1 MFVSKAVSP
10 DVFVRV
16 IDRTIKRKELA
27 PSAPPTP
34 KREVNDDVC
43 LDSARRKHTGR
54 RVHASAAG
62 KQFDM
67 FVYAASSGVRDIVS
81 ESISS
86 TGLWIVGAR

>member
-16 IDRTIKRKELA
+16 IDRTIKPKELA

-34 KREVNDDVC
+34 KREVNDNVC
-43 LDSARRKHTGR
+43 PVLDSARRKHLGR

-67 FVYAASSGVRDIVS
+67 VVYERPAV
-81 ESISS
+81 
-86 TGLWIVGAR
+86 